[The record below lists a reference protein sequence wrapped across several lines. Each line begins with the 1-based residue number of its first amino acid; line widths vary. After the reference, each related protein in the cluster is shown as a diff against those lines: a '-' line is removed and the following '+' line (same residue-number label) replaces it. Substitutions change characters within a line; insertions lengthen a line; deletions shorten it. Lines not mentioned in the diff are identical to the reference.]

1 MYVNLK
7 VELARRGWSQT
18 KLAEES
24 GISRVNLCRI
34 LNGQRKISLYNAMRI
49 KEALGTDLQ
58 LEELFKDEV
67 VE

>member
-1 MYVNLK
+1 MYVNLRI
-7 VELARRGWSQT
+7 ELAKKGWNQS

-24 GISRVNLCRI
+24 GINRVNLCKM
-34 LNGQRKISLYNAMRI
+34 LNGQRKISLSNAMRI